1 MTEFL
6 VQFICFQRKKSPDI
20 AGGEL
25 PPRDTRVAAQNARKH
40 KAGAA
45 VQIPL
50 QCRGVAHEIKALD
63 LGQRVGWGGRGQSV
77 EVHGAQWQSR

>member
-6 VQFICFQRKKSPDI
+6 VQFICFQREKSPDI
-20 AGGEL
+20 ADGEL
-25 PPRDTRVAAQNARKH
+25 PVRDARVAAQNARKH
-40 KAGAA
+40 EAGAA

-50 QCRGVAHEIKALD
+50 QSRGAAHEIEALD